1 MNHKKIIVIG
11 VIVLGI
17 LTLFMFNEPSNK
29 ALSPNIL
36 YITQPVTSFSGIV
49 DKIEGNRLTIS
60 QKLTASQ
67 NLVPLAAPL
76 GKTAPLP
83 SPKVAT
89 ITFQVVISDK
99 TQISQPPSIINYL
112 FKTVTPPAAGTLG
125 LPAASAP
132 KMTIE
137 DIKVGQIITV
147 STLKDLRTLTG
158 DTFEATMISL
168 PQVAN
173 TLNGKIINLE
183 GSVLTVKGF
192 AQTMA
197 GITEKEY
204 RVSINSNTEISR
216 MIFNPNI
223 NPGELPTAPKPEKL
237 TIGDLKNDT
246 QVSIYTAED
255 VIESQILTALRIE
268 PVAPIK

>member
-1 MNHKKIIVIG
+1 
-11 VIVLGI
+11 
-17 LTLFMFNEPSNK
+17 
-29 ALSPNIL
+29 
-36 YITQPVTSFSGIV
+36 
-49 DKIEGNRLTIS
+49 
-60 QKLTASQ
+60 
-67 NLVPLAAPL
+67 
-76 GKTAPLP
+76 
-83 SPKVAT
+83 
-89 ITFQVVISDK
+89 
-99 TQISQPPSIINYL
+99 
-112 FKTVTPPAAGTLG
+112 
-125 LPAASAP
+125 
-132 KMTIE
+132 
-137 DIKVGQIITV
+137 
-147 STLKDLRTLTG
+147 
-158 DTFEATMISL
+158 MISL

-204 RVSINSNTEISR
+204 RISINSDTEISR